1 MEYDESESVRA
12 QDAHESCPSGAPAGL
27 ANAPGGRKG
36 GTPPPAQRWRKGQSG
51 NPAGRPPKARA
62 SGSRGDRLLGADE
75 PTRTMILTHA
85 YALVTFKEDGV
96 TQEMP
101 LNEAVWRAMG
111 RAALSGNRL
120 AQYRFT
126 QIVRETEREQLA
138 AQAAIYNALERNHY
152 RRSPDASFDDDLIM
166 DPTTG
171 TVVVRGD
178 GVG

>member
-1 MEYDESESVRA
+1 MEYDESESACARDA
-12 QDAHESCPSGAPAGL
+12 QEAAVGDAAAAH
-27 ANAPGGRKG
+27 ANAPVSRKG

-85 YALVTFKEDGV
+85 YALVSFKEDGV
-96 TQEMP
+96 THEMP
-101 LNEAVWRAMG
+101 LNAAVWRAMG

-166 DPTTG
+166 DLTTG